1 MLSDMMQPARSL
13 DADESSVTTVT
24 RHFLF
29 LFLSRQQ
36 KQNNTKWCV
45 IIGKKT
51 PVQILAGREQRNQ
64 TTGKSFYFVVWPAQG
79 IHFDYLQLT
88 ELAGCRFLMKSTA
101 IN

>member
-45 IIGKKT
+45 IIGKKKPGT
-51 PVQILAGREQRNQ
+51 DTGRQRTEKPDNREEFLFCSLAGSRN
-64 TTGKSFYFVVWPAQG
+64 TF
-79 IHFDYLQLT
+79 
-88 ELAGCRFLMKSTA
+88 
-101 IN
+101 

>member
-45 IIGKKT
+45 IIGKKKT
-51 PVQILAGREQRNQ
+51 RYRYWQAENRETRQQGRVFIL
-64 TTGKSFYFVVWPAQG
+64 
-79 IHFDYLQLT
+79 
-88 ELAGCRFLMKSTA
+88 
-101 IN
+101 